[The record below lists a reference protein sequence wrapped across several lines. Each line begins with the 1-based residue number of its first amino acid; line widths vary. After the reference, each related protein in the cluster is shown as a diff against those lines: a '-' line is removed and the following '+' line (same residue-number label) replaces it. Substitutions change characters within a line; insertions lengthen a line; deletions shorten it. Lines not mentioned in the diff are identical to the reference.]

1 VVTTAL
7 LKTKHDKLFDLLD
20 HDGNGAIERD
30 DFEQLA
36 ADLVKA
42 GTDNP
47 HAPAAE
53 AVFDAYRRAFDRFVA
68 HVDTDGDGVIAR
80 DEFHA
85 AMATQSNREARFDDI
100 WGPTCDVEF
109 DNVDVDGDGRLD
121 LAEFASLMAG
131 FGHTPDSASVTFSR
145 LATGGVITREVYYQ
159 AWKTYVSSDDD
170 SATANAMM
178 A

>member
-1 VVTTAL
+1 MTTAL

-20 HDGNGAIERD
+20 YDGNGAIELA

-47 HAPAAE
+47 HAQSAE
-53 AVFDAYRRAFDRFVA
+53 AVFSAYRRAFERFAA
-68 HVDTDGDGVIAR
+68 HADTDRDGTIDR

-85 AMATQSNREARFDDI
+85 AMATQADREARVDDI

-109 DNVDVDGDGRLD
+109 DNVDVDGDGKLD
-121 LAEFASLMAG
+121 RDEFATLMAG
-131 FGHTPDSASVTFSR
+131 FGQTPVAPLPGSIGWPPKVPSPARRTTRLGRPTSA
-145 LATGGVITREVYYQ
+145 ATTSPR
-159 AWKTYVSSDDD
+159 ARTP
-170 SATANAMM
+170 
-178 A
+178 

>member
-1 VVTTAL
+1 M

-20 HDGNGAIERD
+20 YDGNGAIELA

-47 HAPAAE
+47 HAQSAE
-53 AVFDAYRRAFDRFVA
+53 AVFSAYRRAFERFAA
-68 HVDTDGDGVIAR
+68 HADTDRDGTIDR

-85 AMATQSNREARFDDI
+85 AMATQADREARFDDI

-109 DNVDVDGDGRLD
+109 DNVDVDGDGKLD
-121 LAEFASLMAG
+121 RDEFATLMAG
-131 FGHTPDSASVTFSR
+131 FGQTPVAASAGFDR
-145 LATGGVITREVYYQ
+145 LATDGAISREAYHQ
-159 AWKTYVSSDDD
+159 AWKTYVSSDDVT
-170 SATANAMM
+170 AGANAMM